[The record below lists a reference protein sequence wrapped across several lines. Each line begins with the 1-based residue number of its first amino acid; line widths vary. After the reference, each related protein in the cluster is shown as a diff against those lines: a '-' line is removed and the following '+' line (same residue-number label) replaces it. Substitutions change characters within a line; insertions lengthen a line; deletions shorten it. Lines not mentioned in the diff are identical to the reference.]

1 MREKEKR
8 ERYKTRNKKKE
19 KKKTKE
25 KWDQPWKSYSLYNP
39 FFFFLRKK
47 NQLDSCGA

>member
-8 ERYKTRNKKKE
+8 ERYKTRNKKK
-19 KKKTKE
+19 KRRKQKE
-25 KWDQPWKSYSLYNP
+25 KWDQLWKSYSLYNP
-39 FFFFLRKK
+39 FFFLRKK